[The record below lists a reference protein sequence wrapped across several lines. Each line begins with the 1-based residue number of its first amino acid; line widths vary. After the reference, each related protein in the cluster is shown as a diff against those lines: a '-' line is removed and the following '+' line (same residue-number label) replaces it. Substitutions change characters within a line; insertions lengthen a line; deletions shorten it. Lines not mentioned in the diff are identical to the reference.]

1 VTDLLRLPSWGRKRA
16 PVAEIKSALEL
27 ALEKAEQYGRASKED
42 LRQDKFKE
50 QGRQWAV
57 QYLKEEEVNLEKE
70 LAALPSEGQP
80 SARLAMKE
88 VFLRNV
94 TLPKDETLDSRL
106 TRALEGMMIA
116 ATNKKGMARL
126 KQELDQLLQ
135 QFLMA
140 RNSAYQQLKNS
151 FMQTLGNYT
160 RALEAQLKSKVRL
173 EVENLPEF
181 QQEWRK
187 FESNLTTQFE
197 PILEDRKQQMLNL

>member
-1 VTDLLRLPSWGRKRA
+1 
-16 PVAEIKSALEL
+16 VAEIKSALEL

-42 LRQDKFKE
+42 LRQDKFKD

-57 QYLKEEEVNLEKE
+57 QYLKEEEVDLEKE
-70 LAALPSEGQP
+70 LAALPPEVQP

-88 VFLRNV
+88 VFLRNI
-94 TLPKDETLDSRL
+94 TLPKDETIDPRL
-106 TRALEGMMIA
+106 TRALEGVMVT

-126 KQELDQLLQ
+126 KQEVDQLLQ
-135 QFLMA
+135 QFIMA
-140 RNSAYQQLKNS
+140 RNSAFQQLKNS
-151 FMQTLGNYT
+151 FTQTLGNYT

-187 FESNLTTQFE
+187 FEGNLTTQFE
-197 PILEDRKQQMLNL
+197 PVLEDRKQQMLNL

>member
-1 VTDLLRLPSWGRKRA
+1 
-16 PVAEIKSALEL
+16 VAEIKSALEL

-80 SARLAMKE
+80 SARLAMNE

-94 TLPKDETLDSRL
+94 TLPKDETLDPRL

>member
-1 VTDLLRLPSWGRKRA
+1 
-16 PVAEIKSALEL
+16 VAEIKSALEL

-57 QYLKEEEVNLEKE
+57 QFLKEEEVDLEKE
-70 LAALPSEGQP
+70 LAALAPEGQA

-94 TLPKDETLDSRL
+94 TLPKEETLDPRL
-106 TRALEGMMIA
+106 LRALDGVMLTA
-116 ATNKKGMARL
+116 ANQKAMARL
-126 KQELDQLLQ
+126 KQEVDQLLQ
-135 QFLMA
+135 QFLMS

-160 RALEAQLKSKVRL
+160 RALEAQMQSKVSL

-187 FESNLTTQFE
+187 FEINLTTQFE
-197 PILEDRKQQMLNL
+197 PVLENRKQQMLNV

>member
-1 VTDLLRLPSWGRKRA
+1 M
-16 PVAEIKSALEL
+16 AEIKSALEL
-27 ALEKAEQYGRASKED
+27 ALEKAEQYGKASKED

-57 QYLKEEEVNLEKE
+57 QYLKEEEVDLEKE
-70 LAALPSEGQP
+70 LATLPPEGQS

-94 TLPKDETLDSRL
+94 TLPKDEAVDSRL
-106 TRALEGMMIA
+106 TRALTGVMVV

-126 KQELDQLLQ
+126 KQEVDQLLQ
-135 QFLMA
+135 QFLMS

-160 RALEAQLKSKVRL
+160 RALEAQMKSKVRL

-181 QQEWRK
+181 QQEWHK
-187 FESNLTTQFE
+187 FEGNLTTQFE
-197 PILEDRKQQMLNL
+197 PVLEDRKQQMLNL

>member
-1 VTDLLRLPSWGRKRA
+1 
-16 PVAEIKSALEL
+16 VAEIKSALEL

-57 QYLKEEEVNLEKE
+57 QFLKEEEVDLEKE
-70 LAALPSEGQP
+70 VAALPPEGQP
-80 SARLAMKE
+80 GARLAMKE
-88 VFLRNV
+88 VFLRNI
-94 TLPKDETLDSRL
+94 TLPKDETLDPRL
-106 TRALEGMMIA
+106 TRALEGVMVA

-126 KQELDQLLQ
+126 RQEVDQLFQ

-140 RNSAYQQLKNS
+140 RNSAFQQMKNS
-151 FMQTLGNYT
+151 FAQTLGNYT

-187 FESNLTTQFE
+187 FEGNLTTQFE
-197 PILEDRKQQMLNL
+197 PVLEDRKQQMLDL